1 MKVLHQLQ
9 AMLITA
15 GLGLLLFCSAGR
27 VDACI
32 EGLAWGMPLEQLT
45 SHLGDTKQLKQESSR
60 RYVARDV
67 LLDRLPVS
75 QATFEVD
82 PKQGLTNLAYEFAID
97 DMTEVLAGLRAQHGP
112 PLSTSLDHN
121 SHNDVLRRLILHN
134 ALAATARGA

>member
-45 SHLGDTKQLKQESSR
+45 SHLGETKQLKQESSR

-82 PKQGLTNLAYEFAID
+82 PKQA
-97 DMTEVLAGLRAQHGP
+97 
-112 PLSTSLDHN
+112 
-121 SHNDVLRRLILHN
+121 
-134 ALAATARGA
+134 